1 MINICFFV
9 QTIKN
14 YTLFFLK
21 KNTVLLKDLIPNN
34 YIDIHSH
41 LLPGIDDGAKSIE
54 DTQELITEL
63 NKFGFTKFITTP
75 HIMDG
80 VWENTRSGI
89 QNKKEETIL
98 DLKTAGMNFPLKAAA
113 EYMMDGGFLK
123 ILESEKLLTLKDDY
137 VLVEMSYLN
146 PPMNL
151 YDILFELQLEGYKPI
166 LAHPERYN
174 FFHGSLSEYKK
185 LKTVGCS
192 FQINLLST
200 VGYYGP
206 HVAKTAE
213 YLLSNN
219 MIDFTGSD
227 VHHMKHVEFFHKK
240 IVLKKHDNL
249 ITAFQNNLEFD
260 F

>member
-1 MINICFFV
+1 MFF
-9 QTIKN
+9 K
-14 YTLFFLK
+14 K
-21 KNTVLLKDLIPNN
+21 KNIPLLKDLIPNN

-54 DTQELITEL
+54 DTIELITEL
-63 NKFGFTKFITTP
+63 NTIGFCKFITTP
-75 HIMDG
+75 HVMNG
-80 VWENTRSGI
+80 VWDNNAI
-89 QNKKEETIL
+89 DILNKKEATL
-98 DLKTAGMNFPLKAAA
+98 SDLKNNGINIPLKAAA
-113 EYMMDGGFLK
+113 EYMLDGAFIK
-123 ILESEKLLTLKDDY
+123 ILESQKLLTLKDNY

-174 FFHGSLSEYKK
+174 FYHGSLSEYKK

-206 HVAKTAE
+206 HVAKTTD

-227 VHHMKHVEFFHKK
+227 VHHMKHVSFFNKK
-240 IVLKKHDNL
+240 IIMKNYDNL
-249 ITAFQNNLEFD
+249 ITSFDNNINFD